1 LRHRV
6 ATMTSKRDYYEIL
19 GVSKDADSEEI
30 KKAYRKLAL
39 QYHPDRNPGDQEA
52 EERFKEAAEAYE
64 VLRDDEKR
72 RIYDLYGHAGLEG
85 TGFTGFGEFE
95 DIFSAFGDIFGDFF
109 GFGGR
114 RSRKAGIRRGADLRY
129 DLTLSLE
136 EAYRGKEEEIVFNRY
151 EICDRCGGSG
161 MEPGS
166 ELETCP
172 ACQGRGEIIRSQG
185 FFQIRTTCPTCG
197 GRGQVMVDPC
207 TNCQGSGRLSIER
220 KVLVKIPPGVDTGTQ
235 LRIKGEGEPG
245 EGEGPRGDLFVVIYV
260 EEHSFFVRDG
270 DDLRCQVSVSFIQA
284 ALGTEVS
291 IPVLEADGQERL
303 SIPEGVQPEEIIRL
317 KGMGMP
323 SLRRGKASG
332 DLFVKVIVKIPT
344 RLSQK
349 QRELLMEFGEL
360 EKQKIG
366 TKTRDFW
373 GKIRGA

>member
-1 LRHRV
+1 M
-6 ATMTSKRDYYEIL
+6 ASKRDYYEIL
-19 GVSKDADSEEI
+19 GVSRDAGSEEI

-39 QYHPDRNPGDQEA
+39 QYHPDRNPGDPEA

-85 TGFTGFGEFE
+85 TGFTGFGGFE

-109 GFGGR
+109 GFSGR
-114 RSRKAGIRRGADLRY
+114 RSGRTGIRRGSDLRY

-136 EAYRGKEEEIVFNRY
+136 EAYKGKEQEIVFNRY
-151 EICDRCGGSG
+151 EICERCGGSG

-166 ELETCP
+166 ELEICPTCR
-172 ACQGRGEIIRSQG
+172 GRGEIIRSQG
-185 FFQIRTTCPTCG
+185 FFQIRTTCSTCG
-197 GRGQVMVDPC
+197 GRGQVIVNPC
-207 TNCQGSGRLSIER
+207 TNCRGSGKLSVER
-220 KVLVKIPPGVDTGTQ
+220 KVLVRIPPGVDTGTQ
-235 LRIKGEGEPG
+235 LRIKEEGEPG
-245 EGEGPRGDLFVVIYV
+245 ERGGPRGDLFVVIYV
-260 EEHSFFVRDG
+260 EEHPFFVREG
-270 DDLRCQVSVSFIQA
+270 DDLRCRVSISFIQA

-291 IPVLEADGQERL
+291 IPVLDGDEQK
-303 SIPEGVQPEEIIRL
+303 SIAIPEGVQPEEIIRL
-317 KGMGMP
+317 KGMGMS
-323 SLRRGKASG
+323 SLRKGKGYG

-349 QRELLMEFGEL
+349 QRELLVEFGEL

-373 GKIRGA
+373 DKIRGA